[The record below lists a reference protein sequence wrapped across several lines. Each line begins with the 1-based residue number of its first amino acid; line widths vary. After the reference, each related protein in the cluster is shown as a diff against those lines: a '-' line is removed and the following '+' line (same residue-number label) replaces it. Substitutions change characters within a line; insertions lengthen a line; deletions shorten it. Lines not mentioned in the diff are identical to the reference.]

1 LIGGTSSWLN
11 EIARR
16 WSGRF
21 FASRARE
28 IIGVGE
34 TYDFELETPA
44 GRRNLWLEVRS
55 PAGKSLAQGHVIVK

>member
-1 LIGGTSSWLN
+1 VTWQPVAKDGASLPAG
-11 EIARR
+11 RR
-16 WSGRF
+16 QAG
-21 FASRARE
+21 AATQ

-55 PAGKSLAQGHVIVK
+55 PAGKWYAQGHIIVK